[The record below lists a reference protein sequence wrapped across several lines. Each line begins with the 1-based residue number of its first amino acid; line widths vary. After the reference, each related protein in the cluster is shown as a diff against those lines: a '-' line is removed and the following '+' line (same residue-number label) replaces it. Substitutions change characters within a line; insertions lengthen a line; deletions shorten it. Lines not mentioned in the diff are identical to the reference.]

1 MPQKPNAVGLYSCGP
16 TVYQYAH
23 LGNFR
28 SFLLA
33 DTLRRVLEYQGLA
46 VKHVMNITDVGHLVG
61 DGDVGEDKV
70 AQSAA
75 AEGKTAWEIAAYY
88 TDAFLEDLGRLHFL
102 QPHVLP
108 RATQHISE
116 QIALIEA
123 LEAKGYAYVTQDGVY
138 FDTAKLPNYGALAGQ
153 DLAALAVGTRVEVNA
168 EKRNP
173 TDFALWKRSPADAH
187 RQMEWESPWG
197 VGFPGWHIEC
207 SAMSVKYLGQPFD
220 IHTGGEDHVFPHH
233 TNEIA
238 QTEAATGQPI
248 AKYWLHGAFM
258 MVDGRK
264 MSKSLGNTFTV
275 QDLIDHGHDP
285 LAFRYLALTTHYRK
299 PLNFTWDA
307 LRAAEQGVENLRG
320 LVRALPAEAGSILED
335 DEVAFCSALG
345 DDLNTAQALGV
356 LWEVLRSDRADEVK
370 AAAVSRWDRVL
381 GLGLVDELG
390 RGNGS
395 AEIPADIAALV
406 ADREAARQ
414 AGEYGRADELRTE
427 IEARGF
433 VVSDTSEGP
442 QVDEQPRPTLL

>member
-1 MPQKPNAVGLYSCGP
+1 VPQEPNAVGLYSCGP

-61 DGDVGEDKV
+61 DGDAGEDKV

-108 RATQHISE
+108 RATQHIPE

-153 DLAALAVGTRVEVNA
+153 DLEALAVGARVEVNA

-238 QTEAATGQPI
+238 QTEAATGQPL

-335 DEVAFCSALG
+335 DEAAFCSALG

-356 LWEVLRSDRADEVK
+356 LWEVLRSDRADKVK

-381 GLGLVDELG
+381 GLGLADELG
-390 RGNGS
+390 RGSGS

-442 QVDEQPRPTLL
+442 QVAEQPRPTLL